1 MNRSFRPRVRSLTR
15 GLVTRNSSA
24 ASPCL
29 SLRAAIALWRFS
41 SRSARILSDSA
52 SSAEKPRSRN
62 TLPVERVILTFA
74 TEHLSLPPR
83 TLGEQGAQT
92 MLGEIHIA
100 LRRAP
105 SSLLESVQDVHRLWE
120 LRDVDH
126 TVLYA
131 CTDPDLLHSR
141 SDARQWFPIV
151 RLQAALNP
159 PELESGDLA
168 GIIGEAADRFARIT
182 KSDDWLVGHGLI
194 YKNLDAWASRERSA
208 TRPTTRST
216 RARSAGRRSVAC
228 RG

>member
-29 SLRAAIALWRFS
+29 SLRAAIDLWRFS

-74 TEHLSLPPR
+74 TKHLSLPPR

-105 SSLLESVQDVHRLWE
+105 SSLLEGVQDVHRLWE

-131 CTDPDLLHSR
+131 CMDPDL
-141 SDARQWFPIV
+141 
-151 RLQAALNP
+151 
-159 PELESGDLA
+159 
-168 GIIGEAADRFARIT
+168 
-182 KSDDWLVGHGLI
+182 LVGHGLI

-208 TRPTTRST
+208 TRPPTRST
-216 RARSAGRRSVAC
+216 PARSAGGRSVAWL
-228 RG
+228 GLF